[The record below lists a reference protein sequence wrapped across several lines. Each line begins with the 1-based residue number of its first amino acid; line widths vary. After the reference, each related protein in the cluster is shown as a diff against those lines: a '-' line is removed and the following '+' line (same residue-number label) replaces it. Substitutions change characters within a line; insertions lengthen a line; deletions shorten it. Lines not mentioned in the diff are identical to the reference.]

1 MAPVY
6 DFRHVELDKIGR
18 GKRVIKPPGGEDSD
32 IFGVRSPQPSS
43 PGDLSLQTP
52 RKVKN
57 YQQSSIFTP
66 SEDDLPTTPSSGAST
81 PTRRRLSDNSQ
92 ERLFGAEDVGTP
104 RRIVDRMKSNIFS
117 EVDSPAPQAPVPA
130 SASKKF
136 VSRNPITGDVYNVK
150 QNGHG
155 GMNGYSSNGSTSP
168 LDSPP
173 NGHVQYPSGD
183 CLKPYQIAGVH
194 KEMGPRSSSTALLP
208 NASPIR

>member
-136 VSRNPITGDVYNVK
+136 D
-150 QNGHG
+150 
-155 GMNGYSSNGSTSP
+155 GYSSNGSTSP

-173 NGHVQYPSGD
+173 NGHVQYPSGGR
-183 CLKPYQIAGVH
+183 PSGIF
-194 KEMGPRSSSTALLP
+194 
-208 NASPIR
+208 

>member
-173 NGHVQYPSGD
+173 NGHVQYPSGGR
-183 CLKPYQIAGVH
+183 PSGIF
-194 KEMGPRSSSTALLP
+194 
-208 NASPIR
+208 

>member
-18 GKRVIKPPGGEDSD
+18 GKRVIKPPGGDDSD
-32 IFGVRSPQPSS
+32 IFGVRSPQPQQ
-43 PGDLSLQTP
+43 PGAGVEPGTP

-66 SEDDLPTTPSSGAST
+66 SEDDLVPTTPSSGAST
-81 PTRRRLSDNSQ
+81 PTRRRMSDNSQ
-92 ERLFGAEDVGTP
+92 ERLFGAEDLGTP

-117 EVDSPAPQAPVPA
+117 ELDSPAPQAPAPA

-136 VSRNPITGDVYNVK
+136 D
-150 QNGHG
+150 
-155 GMNGYSSNGSTSP
+155 GYSSNGSTSP

-173 NGHVQYPSGD
+173 NGHAQYAPGGRPSG
-183 CLKPYQIAGVH
+183 GF
-194 KEMGPRSSSTALLP
+194 
-208 NASPIR
+208 

>member
-1 MAPVY
+1 FP
-6 DFRHVELDKIGR
+6 R
-18 GKRVIKPPGGEDSD
+18 RVIKPPGGEDSD

-136 VSRNPITGDVYNVK
+136 GKGRALLRWDVYHLPAQQLK
-150 QNGHG
+150 TRKCH
-155 GMNGYSSNGSTSP
+155 GYSSNGSTSP

-173 NGHVQYPSGD
+173 NGHVQYPSGGR
-183 CLKPYQIAGVH
+183 PSGIF
-194 KEMGPRSSSTALLP
+194 
-208 NASPIR
+208 

>member
-18 GKRVIKPPGGEDSD
+18 GKRVIKPPGGDDSD
-32 IFGVRSPQPSS
+32 IFGVRSPQPQQ
-43 PGDLSLQTP
+43 PGAGVEPGTP

-66 SEDDLPTTPSSGAST
+66 SEDDLVPTTPSSGAST
-81 PTRRRLSDNSQ
+81 PTRRRMSDNSQ
-92 ERLFGAEDVGTP
+92 ERLFGAEDMGTP

-117 EVDSPAPQAPVPA
+117 ELDSPAPQAPAPA

-173 NGHVQYPSGD
+173 NGHAQYAPGGRPSG
-183 CLKPYQIAGVH
+183 GF
-194 KEMGPRSSSTALLP
+194 
-208 NASPIR
+208 

>member
-18 GKRVIKPPGGEDSD
+18 GKRVIKPPGGDDSD
-32 IFGVRSPQPSS
+32 IFGVRSPQSAAEPS
-43 PGDLSLQTP
+43 TP

-66 SEDDLPTTPSSGAST
+66 SEDDLVPTTPSSGAST

-92 ERLFGAEDVGTP
+92 ERLFGAEDMPTP
-104 RRIVDRMKSNIFS
+104 RRVVDRMKSNIFS
-117 EVDSPAPQAPVPA
+117 ELDSPAPPAPAPT

-136 VSRNPITGDVYNVK
+136 VSRNPITGDVYSVK
-150 QNGHG
+150 RNGYG

-168 LDSPP
+168 VDSPP
-173 NGHVQYPSGD
+173 NGRQSGG
-183 CLKPYQIAGVH
+183 L
-194 KEMGPRSSSTALLP
+194 
-208 NASPIR
+208 